1 MCHDVNKLSTHFV
14 TKSQIVPDLV
24 MCGEFK
30 NGLYTMKP
38 LKEELNLLLSA

>member
-14 TKSQIVPDLV
+14 TKSQDVSNLL
-24 MCGEFK
+24 MSGEFK